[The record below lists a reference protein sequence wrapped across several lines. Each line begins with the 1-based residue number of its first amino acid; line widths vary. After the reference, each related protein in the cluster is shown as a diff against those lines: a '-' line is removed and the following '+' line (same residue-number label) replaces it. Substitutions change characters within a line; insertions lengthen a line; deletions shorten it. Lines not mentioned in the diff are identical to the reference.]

1 MHAIETFHTGVSE
14 DALLKNPEFTELR
27 TKLLKEA
34 ARFYGELERLL
45 AGQTDV
51 RSRKTLAEGYSQLA
65 ELTGKIG
72 NMKEALAVH
81 RKALALRRELAAE
94 PGADV
99 ETRLAVA
106 RSLHPTGELL
116 RTTGEPATALA
127 AFQEERDLAS
137 TLLTEAA
144 DGRSARAA
152 GVRT

>member
-1 MHAIETFHTGVSE
+1 
-14 DALLKNPEFTELR
+14 
-27 TKLLKEA
+27 
-34 ARFYGELERLL
+34 
-45 AGQTDV
+45 
-51 RSRKTLAEGYSQLA
+51 
-65 ELTGKIG
+65 
-72 NMKEALAVH
+72 MKEVLAVH

-106 RSLHPTGELL
+106 RSVHPTGELL

-144 DGRSARAA
+144 DGRSAACSWRSDIMGSPTCWPAR
-152 GVRT
+152 GS